1 MPSKYRIITYQISHI
16 TYLISDYHKI
26 RKQYCFIYIYIY
38 THTHTHTHTCIHTH
52 VHIYIYVLNR
62 FSCVRLFTTLWSVAH
77 QAPLSMGF
85 SRQEYWNG
93 FPHPPPGDL
102 PDPGVEPVSLTLR
115 QTVYQLSYQESYLR
129 RENFCKAL
137 KASTSYTFLF
147 CFSANNMFIHHS

>member
-1 MPSKYRIITYQISHI
+1 MPVCVLSH
-16 TYLISDYHKI
+16 LS
-26 RKQYCFIYIYIY
+26 
-38 THTHTHTHTCIHTH
+38 H
-52 VHIYIYVLNR
+52 VQL
-62 FSCVRLFTTLWSVAH
+62 LETLWTLAH

-137 KASTSYTFLF
+137 NASTSYTFLF
-147 CFSANNMFIHHS
+147 CFSANNMFIHHSQNKLSKNFQQLFPPPKSIKNKRQARNPGSKFDSLHSENSINSITGTQTS

>member
-1 MPSKYRIITYQISHI
+1 MIQILLCMLSH
-16 TYLISDYHKI
+16 
-26 RKQYCFIYIYIY
+26 
-38 THTHTHTHTCIHTH
+38 
-52 VHIYIYVLNR
+52 
-62 FSCVRLFTTLWSVAH
+62 FSCVQFFAILWSVAH

-147 CFSANNMFIHHS
+147 CFSANNMFIHHSQNKLSKNFQQLFPPPKSIKNKRQARNPGSKFDSLHSENSINSITGTQTS